1 MEDEYQNKYD
11 NQSMVPD
18 SLKFIA
24 FLLLII
30 SLVFAF
36 LFLPEYERGQ
46 ERKLI
51 HYVFS
56 LSYVFTGL
64 FVSSVMFALA
74 FICECMDKR
83 ARENKLDVNE
93 ATVRTAQ

>member
-18 SLKFIA
+18 GLKFVA
-24 FLLLII
+24 FLMLFMC
-30 SLVFAF
+30 LVFAF
-36 LFLPEYERGQ
+36 VFLPEYERGQ
-46 ERKLI
+46 ERELI

-56 LSYVFTGL
+56 LSYMLTGL
-64 FVSSVMFALA
+64 FLSSIIFGIA
-74 FICECMDKR
+74 FICECLDKN
-83 ARENKLDVNE
+83 ARKESTESSE